1 MKRTILLTAVL
12 LTTISVG
19 AQNFG
24 SRATFWLKP
33 EKVRNT
39 KSALNKNAILNGNT
53 NQALTAPIGAGQS
66 NVYFVFKSE
75 DEGEKELMNYT
86 FTCTQHSVT
95 TQTINYPDP
104 VAKELKRRTG
114 AIVRYNF
121 NYPNATGD
129 KNYVTVIDQPNDL
142 TNIYEVIYVNDA
154 FTELDHKKIQ
164 SYLTVKYGISLV
176 NPANYVDSNGNQTWN
191 NQLNTNYNNFITGV
205 GRSDYFG
212 LNKLETTNSID
223 NRLTISSEGF
233 ADNEFVFFGT
243 NNQNTN
249 FKADNGVE
257 LLDSSWLVQTNQ
269 KPAVTTLRFNLDQP
283 KTTGTYQLLINQNNS
298 SFTNNESVLRVEG
311 KVEGNQIVFEN
322 VVFDT
327 DGNGYDTFTIAY
339 ATQAKQ
345 TTKPEVVINKGAKVN
360 AFPNPAN
367 INETVSVTYDFG
379 KPTDLNI
386 HVFTLDR
393 KLVSKKEVN
402 NVENYVFDTQFTSN
416 GIYLIVSTYNGE
428 VTTSRIVVK

>member
-1 MKRTILLTAVL
+1 M
-12 LTTISVG
+12 
-19 AQNFG
+19 
-24 SRATFWLKP
+24 
-33 EKVRNT
+33 
-39 KSALNKNAILNGNT
+39 
-53 NQALTAPIGAGQS
+53 
-66 NVYFVFKSE
+66 
-75 DEGEKELMNYT
+75 
-86 FTCTQHSVT
+86 
-95 TQTINYPDP
+95 
-104 VAKELKRRTG
+104 
-114 AIVRYNF
+114 
-121 NYPNATGD
+121 
-129 KNYVTVIDQPNDL
+129 
-142 TNIYEVIYVNDA
+142 
-154 FTELDHKKIQ
+154 
-164 SYLTVKYGISLV
+164 
-176 NPANYVDSNGNQTWN
+176 
-191 NQLNTNYNNFITGV
+191 
-205 GRSDYFG
+205 
-212 LNKLETTNSID
+212 
-223 NRLTISSEGF
+223 
-233 ADNEFVFFGT
+233 FFGT

-283 KTTGTYQLLINQNNS
+283 KTIGTYQLLINQNNS

-327 DGNGYDTFTIAY
+327 DGNGYDTFTIAH